1 VSRLALVWDGTWLTW
16 TAFNGSSDVGRREI
30 SRADMVPE
38 VLRALRNQVGSGAH
52 VLHAEWGVA
61 VTAMPAAMLSEASRR
76 SAIQPWFDL
85 HHGPLP
91 GGQELRADVLTDV
104 ADEPCLAVA
113 GSTAWN
119 DAVSSLFPQARH
131 VSVVQALLHDAIQ
144 WNRREPSAH
153 WTFRVDARDEG
164 AVLVAAC
171 GETLQWVH
179 HLPKGCTSEDL
190 LYAMVNAVHRS
201 EGDINA
207 SRVMWSGSAV
217 FAAGWDRFFAVHP
230 AEGAD
235 VEDKLLSWRP
245 LFESMSACG

>member
-16 TAFNGSSDVGRREI
+16 TAFNGPSDVGRREI

-52 VLHAEWGVA
+52 VIHTEWGVPA
-61 VTAMPAAMLSEASRR
+61 TAMPLSLLAEPARPEAMEA
-76 SAIQPWFDL
+76 WFNL

-91 GGQELRADVLTDV
+91 SGHRLQVDVLADV

-113 GSTAWN
+113 TSGTWH

-144 WNRREPSAH
+144 WNRSEPSPH
-153 WTFRVDARDEG
+153 WTFRVEARAEG
-164 AVLVAAC
+164 AVLVSSR
-171 GETLQWVH
+171 GEALQWVH
-179 HLPKGCTSEDL
+179 HLPKGSTSDDL

-201 EGDINA
+201 GGDVNA
-207 SRVMWSGSAV
+207 SRVMWSGTSDMT
-217 FAAGWDRFFAVHP
+217 AGWDRFLAVHP
-230 AEGAD
+230 AENRA
-235 VEDKLLSWRP
+235 EDKLQSWRP
-245 LFESMSACG
+245 LLESMNACG

>member
-16 TAFNGSSDVGRREI
+16 TAFNGPSDVGRREI

-52 VLHAEWGVA
+52 VIHAEWGVPA
-61 VTAMPAAMLSEASRR
+61 TAMPLSLLAEPARPEAMEA
-76 SAIQPWFDL
+76 WFNL

-91 GGQELRADVLTDV
+91 SGHRLQVDVLADV

-113 GSTAWN
+113 TSGTWH

-144 WNRREPSAH
+144 WNRSEPSPH
-153 WTFRVDARDEG
+153 WTFRVEARAEG
-164 AVLVAAC
+164 AVLVASC
-171 GETLQWVH
+171 GEALQWVH
-179 HLPKGCTSEDL
+179 HLPKGSTSDDL

-201 EGDINA
+201 GGDVNA
-207 SRVMWSGSAV
+207 SRVMWSGTSDMT
-217 FAAGWDRFFAVHP
+217 AGWDRFLAVHP
-230 AEGAD
+230 AENWT
-235 VEDKLLSWRP
+235 EDKLQSWRP
-245 LFESMSACG
+245 LLESMNACG